1 MKSGVRAMH
10 DVTTG
15 GIFGALWEL
24 AEASGVG
31 LDITLKKIPIRQ
43 ETVEICE
50 FFDIN
55 PYQIASG
62 GSLLMAA
69 EDGNRLVM
77 DLVKEGIPAV
87 VVGKATAGNDRVLIN
102 EEERRFLEPPR
113 AGLQVS
119 DLHI

>member
-1 MKSGVRAMH
+1 MRNPLSKVITEIEPSG
-10 DVTTG
+10 
-15 GIFGALWEL
+15 
-24 AEASGVG
+24 
-31 LDITLKKIPIRQ
+31 IRK
-43 ETVEICE
+43 

-77 DLVKEGIPAV
+77 DLAKEGIPAV